1 MSGDGGRFRKWLGR
15 PEPVATGDAE
25 LVRRRIQAQVKNLEI
40 RARRAMTEGFA
51 GEYTSAFRG
60 RGLEF
65 EEVREYRRGDDVRT
79 IDWNVTARTGRL
91 HVKLY
96 REERDLTVLL
106 LVDLSASTRFG
117 SGVMTVH
124 DLIAEVASLFA
135 LAAAR
140 RDRVGAILFDET
152 VRTVIPPRQGWRHG
166 LRVVREVLAA
176 EPAGKGTA
184 AAAAVRTAAKVL
196 KGRGVV
202 VAVVDR
208 TCPMPEKEIRALA
221 ARHELLVVRAG
232 DPLLAGRRP
241 PAAIPV
247 REAEGERRGVLL
259 ERRPLFRGP
268 RFPGVD
274 VLDLSTDQDYLKA
287 VRELLRQRDR
297 RRAA

>member
-1 MSGDGGRFRKWLGR
+1 
-15 PEPVATGDAE
+15 
-25 LVRRRIQAQVKNLEI
+25 VRRRLLAQVKNLEI

-79 IDWNVTARTGRL
+79 VDWNVTARTGRL

-140 RDRVGAILFDET
+140 RDRVGAILFDEA
-152 VRTVIPPRQGWRHG
+152 VRKVIPPRQGWRHG

-176 EPAGKGTA
+176 EPAGVGTA
-184 AAAAVRTAAKVL
+184 AAEAVRTAARVL
-196 KGRGVV
+196 KGRGIV

-208 TCPMPEKEIRALA
+208 TCPMPAKEIRALA

-232 DPLLAGRRP
+232 DPLLSGKRP
-241 PAAIPV
+241 PAALPV
-247 REAEGERRGVLL
+247 KEAEGGRRGVLF
-259 ERRPLFRGP
+259 EARPLYRGP

-274 VLDLSTDQDYLKA
+274 MLDLSTEQDYLRA

-297 RRAA
+297 RRVA

>member
-1 MSGDGGRFRKWLGR
+1 MSTGSRALWRWLGR
-15 PEPVATGDAE
+15 PAPAATGDAE
-25 LVRRRIQAQVKNLEI
+25 LVRRRLQAQVKNLEI
-40 RARRAMTEGFA
+40 RARRALTEGFA
-51 GEYTSAFRG
+51 GEYSSAFRG

-140 RDRVGAILFDET
+140 RDRVGAILFDEA

-176 EPAGKGTA
+176 EPAGKGTSA
-184 AAAAVRTAAKVL
+184 AEAVRTAARVL
-196 KGRGVV
+196 KGRGIV

-208 TCPMPEKEIRALA
+208 TCPMPAREIRALA

-232 DPLLAGRRP
+232 DPLLAGKRP
-241 PAAIPV
+241 PSAIPV
-247 REAEGERRGVLL
+247 REAEGRRRGVLF
-259 ERRPLFRGP
+259 EPRPLLRGP
-268 RFPGVD
+268 RFPEVD
-274 VLDLSTDQDYLKA
+274 VLDLSTDQDYLAA
-287 VRELLRQRDR
+287 VRELLRRRGR

>member
-1 MSGDGGRFRKWLGR
+1 MAPGDSVFRRWLGV
-15 PEPVATGDAE
+15 PAPAETGDAE
-25 LVRRRIQAQVKNLEI
+25 AVRRRLQAQVKNLEI

-51 GEYTSAFRG
+51 GEYSSAFRG

-65 EEVREYRRGDDVRT
+65 EEVREYRLGDDVRT

-106 LVDLSASTRFG
+106 LIDLSASTRFG

-135 LAAAR
+135 LAR
-140 RDRVGAILFDET
+140 RDRVGAILFDDT

-176 EPAGKGTA
+176 EPAGNATSA
-184 AAAAVRTAAKVL
+184 AEAVRTAARLL
-196 KGRGVV
+196 KGRGIV

-208 TCPMPEKEIRALA
+208 TCPMPRKEIRALA

-232 DPLLAGRRP
+232 DPLLEGKRP
-241 PAAIPV
+241 PAALPV
-247 REAEGERRGVLL
+247 REAEGRRRGVLAEPRPML
-259 ERRPLFRGP
+259 RRPGL
-268 RFPGVD
+268 PGVD
-274 VLDLSTDQDYLKA
+274 VLDLSTSQDYLTA